1 MITDINLRFSSDQA
15 LRGNAVSEDTI
26 DLGVARDIGAGKQL
40 YALFTV
46 GVQIAGGGMTDLGI
60 DIIVDDDP
68 ALGSPGIL
76 VTIPNIPVANL
87 VPGFQVSVPI
97 PPLDGVG
104 LGVRYL
110 GASYRCVGGNPNAG
124 TITADIVETVQQQ
137 KYYPS
142 GF

>member
-1 MITDINLRFSSDQA
+1 MITDINLRFSSNQA
-15 LRGNAVSEDTI
+15 LLGSAVSEDTI
-26 DLGVARDIGAGKQL
+26 DLRVARDIGAGKQL

-60 DIIVDDDP
+60 DVIVDDDP
-68 ALGSPGIL
+68 ALGSPRIL

-110 GASYRCVGGNPNAG
+110 GARYRCAGGNPNAG
-124 TITADIVETVQQQ
+124 TITGDIVETLQQQ

>member
-15 LRGNAVSEDTI
+15 LLGNAVSEDTI

-68 ALGSPGIL
+68 ALGSPGIV
-76 VTIPNIPVANL
+76 VTIPDIPVAQL

-97 PPLDGVG
+97 PPLDGNA
-104 LGVRYL
+104 LGVQYL

-124 TITADIVETVQQQ
+124 TITADIVETLQQQ